1 MVLMLLDSL
10 LRNSSR
16 ICFENHR
23 NFTYSN
29 YKVASPC
36 GLQCWPKNLWRC
48 SFITFFTP
56 NASHKHSANFHV
68 NLIWYEPKIGF
79 ILVEYAKATKAQKCT
94 TPQSRRKHQRSGLLT
109 HYILDIKLEDQRLL
123 ISESGGDQSILIKV
137 GLKGKLIGCSGV
149 LGKPVKKVG
158 NQFKISNGQP
168 TTEAAGPSGT
178 GRGPEGEERAPLILS
193 LTFQLSGDGPW
204 VDRGWSNQQ
213 PTQQPLE

>member
-79 ILVEYAKATKAQKCT
+79 ILVEYAKATKA
-94 TPQSRRKHQRSGLLT
+94 
-109 HYILDIKLEDQRLL
+109 
-123 ISESGGDQSILIKV
+123 
-137 GLKGKLIGCSGV
+137 
-149 LGKPVKKVG
+149 
-158 NQFKISNGQP
+158 
-168 TTEAAGPSGT
+168 
-178 GRGPEGEERAPLILS
+178 
-193 LTFQLSGDGPW
+193 
-204 VDRGWSNQQ
+204 
-213 PTQQPLE
+213 